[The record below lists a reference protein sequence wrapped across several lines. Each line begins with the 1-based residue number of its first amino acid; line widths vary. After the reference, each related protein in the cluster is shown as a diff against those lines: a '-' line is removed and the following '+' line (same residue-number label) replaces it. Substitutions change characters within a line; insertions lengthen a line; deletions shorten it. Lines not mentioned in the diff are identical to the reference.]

1 MGRVL
6 YTAAFSLATPLV
18 AAYLLHRSRRQPA
31 YREHWRERWAA
42 WPDPPPAPAPTLW
55 LHAVSLGETRA
66 AQPLVSALRARWPGH
81 RLLVTQMT
89 PTGREAARELY
100 PDAAV
105 EYLPYDYPWAA
116 RRFLARWRPSL
127 GILMETELWPNLL
140 AAAREA
146 RVPMALVNAR
156 MSERSAAGYARF
168 GGVAREALASLACV
182 AAQTPDDAQRLEAL
196 GAMSPVVTGNLK
208 FDAQPD
214 AALLARGRDWR
225 TAFARPRV
233 WLAASTREGE
243 EALLLRAAERL
254 REPSTLLVLVPRH
267 PQRFD
272 TVARLAQSQGWRVAR
287 RSQTEHPGPDIDLWL
302 GDSMG
307 ELPAYYAAADLAF
320 VGGSLLP
327 LGGQNLIE
335 ACACGVPVLVGQHTF
350 NFAQATQQAIAA
362 GAARRAADAD
372 ALIDAVAAWLDDDER
387 RAAAALAARDFAAAH
402 RGATARTLALLEPLA
417 RGLEQARAAADPA
430 RATDDDLR

>member
-1 MGRVL
+1 MPLGRTL

-42 WPDPPPAPAPTLW
+42 WSEPAPAAAPTLW

-89 PTGREAARELY
+89 PTGREAARALY
-100 PDAAV
+100 PDAVV

-127 GILMETELWPNLL
+127 GILMETELWPNFL

-168 GGVAREALASLACV
+168 GAFAREAFASLACV
-182 AAQTPDDAQRLEAL
+182 AAQTPADAQRLRAL
-196 GAMSPVVTGNLK
+196 GAASPIVTGNLK

-214 AALLARGRDWR
+214 PALLARGRDWR
-225 TAFARPRV
+225 AGFSRSRV
-233 WLAASTREGE
+233 WVAASTREGE
-243 EALLLRAAERL
+243 EALLLHAAERL
-254 REPSTLLVLVPRH
+254 RDPSTLLVLVPRH

-272 TVARLAQSQGWRVAR
+272 EVARLAQAQGWRVAR
-287 RSQTEHPGPDIDLWL
+287 RSQTERPASDVDLWL

-320 VGGSLLP
+320 VGGSLVP

-335 ACACGVPVLVGQHTF
+335 ACACGLPVLVGEHTF
-350 NFAQATQQAIAA
+350 NFAQATEQAIAA
-362 GAARRAADAD
+362 GAARRVSDAD
-372 ALIDAVAAWLDDDER
+372 ALVHAVRAWLSDDAAR
-387 RAAAALAARDFAAAH
+387 TAAATAARAFTAAH
-402 RGATARTLALLEPLA
+402 RGATTRTLTLLEPLV
-417 RGLEQARAAADPA
+417 RSSEPIVPPA
-430 RATDDDLR
+430 GVVR